1 MSTHDAYFSRLQ
13 AALQAEGELLP
24 RLIVDLDRLDHN
36 IDQAVAFAARTG
48 KALRLVEKSLPSFEL
63 LDYIAR
69 RAGTRRLMSF
79 HQPFLTLDA
88 QHWPDADILLGKPM
102 PAALAERFYQSLT
115 GGFEPQRQLQWL
127 IDSPERLQQY
137 LVLAQQR
144 GIRLNVNLELDV
156 GLHRGGIP
164 QGEAGTRMLRELLWT
179 LVQHPQ
185 HLRFTGFMGYEPH
198 VAMLPRLFGTP
209 ERLLAQAMATYQ
221 ARVEQVQREAPAL
234 WAQALAADGQP
245 ALTLNT
251 AGSPTYRLHALEQV
265 SNELALGSGLLK
277 PTHFDLPSLAGHL
290 PALFIATPVLKAAG
304 AFTLPG
310 AGWLPTLISRL
321 AGRGKQALFI
331 YGGNWLADPVSPA
344 GLTASKLYGT
354 SSNQQVLLAP
364 ADTALQVDDLVFMR
378 PTQSEAV
385 LLQFGDLLAV
395 RAGRVVGHW
404 PVFANQ

>member
-1 MSTHDAYFSRLQ
+1 MSTHHAYFSRLQ

-36 IDQAVAFAARTG
+36 IGQGVAFAARTG
-48 KALRLVEKSLPSFEL
+48 KALRLVEKSLPSFQL

-79 HQPFLTLDA
+79 HQPFLNLDA

-102 PAALAERFYQSLT
+102 PVALAGRFYEQHS
-115 GGFEPQRQLQWL
+115 GPFDPQRQLQWL
-127 IDSPERLQQY
+127 IDTPERLQQY
-137 LVLAQQR
+137 LALAQRR
-144 GIRLNVNLELDV
+144 GTRLNINLELDV

-164 QGEAGTRMLRELLWT
+164 EGEAGAVMLRAMLRLLA
-179 LVQHPQ
+179 QHPQ

-198 VAMLPRLFGTP
+198 VAMLPRLFGAP

-234 WAQALAADGQP
+234 WAQAVAADGQP
-245 ALTLNT
+245 PLTLNT
-251 AGSPTYRLHALEQV
+251 AGSPTYRLHDQEQI

-277 PTHFDLPSLAGHL
+277 PTHFDLPSLAGHM

-310 AGWLPTLISRL
+310 AGRLPAVISRL

-331 YGGNWLADPVSPA
+331 YGGNWLAEPVSPA
-344 GLTASKLYGT
+344 GLTASGLYGT

-364 ADTALQVDDLVFMR
+364 TDTALQADDLVFMR

>member
-48 KALRLVEKSLPSFEL
+48 KALRLVEKSLPSFQL

-79 HQPFLTLDA
+79 HQPFLNLDA

-102 PAALAERFYQSLT
+102 PVALAGRFYELHS
-115 GGFEPQRQLQWL
+115 GPFDPQRQLQWL
-127 IDSPERLQQY
+127 IDTPERLQQY
-137 LVLAQQR
+137 LALAQRR
-144 GIRLNVNLELDV
+144 GIRPNINLELDV

-164 QGEAGTRMLRELLWT
+164 EGEAGAVMLRAMLRLLA
-179 LVQHPQ
+179 QHPQ

-198 VAMLPRLFGTP
+198 VAMLPRLFGAP
-209 ERLLAQAMATYQ
+209 ERLLAQAMTTYQ
-221 ARVEQVQREAPAL
+221 ARVQQVQREAPAL
-234 WAQALAADGQP
+234 WAQAVAADDQP
-245 ALTLNT
+245 PLTLNT
-251 AGSPTYRLHALEQV
+251 AGSPTYRLHDQEQV

-290 PALFIATPVLKAAG
+290 PALFIATPVLKTAG

-310 AGWLPTLISRL
+310 AGRLPALVSRL

-385 LLQFGDLLAV
+385 LLQFGDVLAV
-395 RAGRVVGHW
+395 RAGRVVGRW
-404 PVFANQ
+404 PVFADQ

>member
-1 MSTHDAYFSRLQ
+1 MTGHNAYFGQLQ
-13 AALQAEGELLP
+13 AALQQEGELLP

-36 IDQAVAFAARTG
+36 IDQAVAFATQTG
-48 KALRLVEKSLPSFEL
+48 KTLRLVEKSLPSFQL

-79 HQPFLTLDA
+79 HQPFLNLDA

-127 IDSPERLQQY
+127 IDSPERLKQY
-137 LVLAQQR
+137 LGLAQR
-144 GIRLNVNLELDV
+144 LGLRLNVNLELDV
-156 GLHRGGIP
+156 GLRRGGVP
-164 QGEAGTRMLRELLWT
+164 PGQAGALMLSALLQRIA
-179 LVQHPQ
+179 QHPQ

-198 VAMLPRLFGTP
+198 VAMLPRLFGRP

-245 ALTLNT
+245 PLTLNT
-251 AGSPTYRLHALEQV
+251 AGSPTYRLHDQEQV

-290 PALFIATPVLKAAG
+290 PALFIATPVLKATG

-310 AGWLPTLISRL
+310 AGWLPALISRL

-331 YGGNWLADPVSPA
+331 YGGNWLAEPVSPA
-344 GLTASKLYGT
+344 GLTASGLYGT

-364 ADTALQVDDLVFMR
+364 TDTALQVDDLVFMR

>member
-48 KALRLVEKSLPSFEL
+48 KALRLVEKSLPSFQL

-79 HQPFLTLDA
+79 HQPFLNLDA

-102 PAALAERFYQSLT
+102 PVALVERFYQSLT

-164 QGEAGTRMLRELLWT
+164 QGEAGTWMLRELLRT
-179 LVQHPQ
+179 LEQHPR
-185 HLRFTGFMGYEPH
+185 HLAFTGFMGYEPH
-198 VAMLPRLFGTP
+198 VAMLPRLFGAP
-209 ERLLAQAMATYQ
+209 ERLLAQAMTTYQ
-221 ARVEQVQREAPAL
+221 ARVQQVQREAPAL
-234 WAQALAADGQP
+234 WAQAVAAYDQP
-245 ALTLNT
+245 PLTLNT
-251 AGSPTYRLHALEQV
+251 AGSPTYRLHDQEQV

-290 PALFIATPVLKAAG
+290 PALFIATPVLKATG

-310 AGWLPTLISRL
+310 AGRLPALISRL
-321 AGRGKQALFI
+321 AGRGKKALFI
-331 YGGNWLADPVSPA
+331 YGGNWLAEPVSPV

-364 ADTALQVDDLVFMR
+364 AETGLQVDDLVFMR

-395 RAGRVVGHW
+395 RAGRVVGRW
-404 PVFANQ
+404 PVFADR

>member
-1 MSTHDAYFSRLQ
+1 MTIHDAYFAQLQ
-13 AALQAEGELLP
+13 AALLEEGELRP

-36 IDQAVAFAARTG
+36 IDQAVAFAARAG

-69 RAGTRRLMSF
+69 RRYAAADVFSSAVSHAGC
-79 HQPFLTLDA
+79 

-102 PAALAERFYQSLT
+102 PVALVERFYQSLT
-115 GGFEPQRQLQWL
+115 GDFEPQRQLQWL
-127 IDSPERLQQY
+127 IDSPERLEQY
-137 LVLAQQR
+137 LGLAQR
-144 GIRLNVNLELDV
+144 LGLRLNVNLELDV
-156 GLHRGGIP
+156 GLHRGGVP
-164 QGEAGTRMLRELLWT
+164 QRRAGALMLSALLQRIA
-179 LVQHPQ
+179 QHSQ
-185 HLRFTGFMGYEPH
+185 HLRFSGFMGYEPH
-198 VAMLPRLFGTP
+198 VAMLPRLFGAP

-221 ARVEQVQREAPAL
+221 ARVQQVQREAPAL
-234 WAQALAADGQP
+234 WAQAVAADDQP
-245 ALTLNT
+245 PLTLNT
-251 AGSPTYRLHALEQV
+251 AGSPTYRLHEQEQV

-290 PALFIATPVLKAAG
+290 PALFIATPVLKTAG

-310 AGWLPTLISRL
+310 AGRLPALVSRL

-364 ADTALQVDDLVFMR
+364 ADTLLQVDELVFMR

-385 LLQFGDLLAV
+385 LLQFGDVLAV
-395 RAGRVVGHW
+395 RAGRVVGRW
-404 PVFANQ
+404 PVFADA

>member
-1 MSTHDAYFSRLQ
+1 MTVHDAYFAQLQ
-13 AALQAEGELLP
+13 AALLEDGELRP

-36 IDQAVAFAARTG
+36 IDQAVAFAARAG

-102 PAALAERFYQSLT
+102 PVALAGRFYEQHS
-115 GGFEPQRQLQWL
+115 GPFDPQRQLQWL

-156 GLHRGGIP
+156 GLHRGGIA
-164 QGEAGTRMLRELLWT
+164 QGEAGTRRLRELLRT
-179 LVQHPQ
+179 IEPHPQ
-185 HLRFTGFMGYEPH
+185 HLAFTGFMGYEPH
-198 VAMLPRLFGTP
+198 VAMLPRLFGAP

-234 WAQALAADGQP
+234 WAQAVAADDQP
-245 ALTLNT
+245 PLTLNT
-251 AGSPTYRLHALEQV
+251 AGSPTYRLHDQEQI

-290 PALFIATPVLKAAG
+290 PALFIATPVLKTAG

-310 AGWLPTLISRL
+310 AGRLPALISRL

-331 YGGNWLADPVSPA
+331 YGGNWLAEPVSPA

-364 ADTALQVDDLVFMR
+364 ADTALQVDELVFMR

-385 LLQFGDLLAV
+385 LLQFGDVLAV
-395 RAGRVVGHW
+395 RAGRVVGRW
-404 PVFANQ
+404 PVFADA

>member
-36 IDQAVAFAARTG
+36 IDQAVAFAAQAG
-48 KALRLVEKSLPSFEL
+48 KALRLVEKSLPSFQL

-79 HQPFLTLDA
+79 HQPFLNLDA

-102 PAALAERFYQSLT
+102 PVALAGRFYEQHS
-115 GGFEPQRQLQWL
+115 GPFDPQRQLQWL
-127 IDSPERLQQY
+127 IDTPERLQQY
-137 LVLAQQR
+137 LALAQRR
-144 GIRLNVNLELDV
+144 GTRLNINLELDV

-164 QGEAGTRMLRELLWT
+164 EGEAGAVMLRAMLRLLA
-179 LVQHPQ
+179 QHPQ

-198 VAMLPRLFGTP
+198 VAMLPRPFGAP

-234 WAQALAADGQP
+234 WAQALAADDQP
-245 ALTLNT
+245 PLTLNT
-251 AGSPTYRLHALEQV
+251 AGSPTYRLHDQEQI

-310 AGWLPTLISRL
+310 AGRLPAAISRL

-331 YGGNWLADPVSPA
+331 YGGNWLAEPVSPA
-344 GLTASKLYGT
+344 GLTASGLYGT

-364 ADTALQVDDLVFMR
+364 TDTALQADDLVFMR

-395 RAGRVVGHW
+395 RGGQVVERW
-404 PVFANQ
+404 PVFADI

>member
-1 MSTHDAYFSRLQ
+1 MTIHDAYFAQLQ
-13 AALQAEGELLP
+13 AALLEEGELRP

-36 IDQAVAFAARTG
+36 IDQAVAFAARAG

-102 PAALAERFYQSLT
+102 PVALVERFYQSLT
-115 GGFEPQRQLQWL
+115 GAFEPQRQLQWL
-127 IDSPERLQQY
+127 IGSPERLEQY
-137 LVLAQQR
+137 LGLAQR
-144 GIRLNVNLELDV
+144 LGLRLNVNLELDV
-156 GLHRGGIP
+156 GLHRGGVP
-164 QGEAGTRMLRELLWT
+164 QGRAGALMLSVLLQRIA
-179 LVQHPQ
+179 QHSQ
-185 HLRFTGFMGYEPH
+185 HLRFSGFMGYEPH
-198 VAMLPRLFGTP
+198 VAMLPRLFGAP
-209 ERLLAQAMATYQ
+209 ERLLAQAMGIYQ
-221 ARVEQVQREAPAL
+221 ARVQQVQREAPAL
-234 WAQALAADGQP
+234 WAQAVAADGQP
-245 ALTLNT
+245 RLTLNT
-251 AGSPTYRLHALEQV
+251 AGSPTYRLHDQEQI

-277 PTHFDLPSLAGHL
+277 PSHFDLPSLAGHL
-290 PALFIATPVLKAAG
+290 PALFIATPVLKTTG

-310 AGWLPTLISRL
+310 AGRLPALISRL

-344 GLTASKLYGT
+344 GLTASKLYGS

-364 ADTALQVDDLVFMR
+364 AETMLQVDELVFMR

-385 LLQFGDLLAV
+385 LLQFGDVLAV
-395 RAGRVVGHW
+395 RAGRVVGRW
-404 PVFANQ
+404 PVFADA